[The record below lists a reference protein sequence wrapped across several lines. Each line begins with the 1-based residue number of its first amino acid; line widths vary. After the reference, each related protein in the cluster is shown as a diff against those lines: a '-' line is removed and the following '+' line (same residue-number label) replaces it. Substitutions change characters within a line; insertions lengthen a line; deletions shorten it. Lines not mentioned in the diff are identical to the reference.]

1 MNNTM
6 QFINAISQ
14 SGITPPD
21 NIIDDGKIHRFS
33 SSGKPSDKAGWYCY
47 HTNGITAGSF
57 GCFRNDINQTWCSD
71 VKRTLTATEQASNAE
86 RFKAMQLQR
95 DAENLKNKAEAKL
108 KANDIWNKAVA
119 VADHK
124 YLINKEVKAHGIR
137 QDGDLLV
144 IPLWGDDA
152 IQSLQYIKADGTKKF
167 MPDGRIKGCH
177 YIIGT
182 PNDIIYVAEGYATGA
197 TIYEATGDAV
207 AVAFNAGN
215 LVAVAKTIR
224 AKHPNI
230 TLVIAADDDANGIG
244 LTKANDAA
252 KQVGASVVKPNF
264 GDKRPDNLSD
274 FNDLAKL
281 KGLAEVKAQLLDIQV
296 PASDSISMGD
306 TNPLSI
312 SVSLCC
318 AADITPEPI
327 RWLWDGWLAKGKLH
341 IFAGMAGTGKTTIA
355 IALAS
360 TITIGGRFPDGSH
373 CPIGSVLIWS
383 GEDSPADTL
392 VPRLMA
398 AGADLSKVHFVGDTT
413 SNYELRSFDPATDM
427 QPLMIKA
434 ASIPDLALLIID
446 PIVNAVAGD
455 SHKNGEVR
463 RALQP
468 VVEFGEKLNCAV
480 LGITHFSK
488 GGQGKDPLE
497 RVTGSLAFGALAR
510 IVLATAKIVD
520 GENTKRIV
528 CRAKSN
534 IGIDSGGFEYDM
546 QQKDVGN
553 GIFSSYALWG
563 DSVEGSAREL
573 LAEPDNRETGSD
585 NQSALDD
592 AKAFL
597 NLLLADGELPQKQI
611 KDDAVGAGHSWRTV
625 ERAKKELNIHS
636 SKSLLDKCWY
646 WKLSCN
652 SANEDQHRQHR
663 HINSVADLAV
673 LPEIKP
679 TPQESS
685 ATIPSDYEAMRF

>member
-1 MNNTM
+1 MRMRWLKMAYKSNVIEAFDADRVNSELTSH
-6 QFINAISQ
+6 AS
-14 SGITPPD
+14 IT
-21 NIIDDGKIHRFS
+21 
-33 SSGKPSDKAGWYCY
+33 
-47 HTNGITAGSF
+47 
-57 GCFRNDINQTWCSD
+57 
-71 VKRTLTATEQASNAE
+71 V
-86 RFKAMQLQR
+86 
-95 DAENLKNKAEAKL
+95 
-108 KANDIWNKAVA
+108 
-119 VADHK
+119 
-124 YLINKEVKAHGIR
+124 
-137 QDGDLLV
+137 
-144 IPLWGDDA
+144 
-152 IQSLQYIKADGTKKF
+152 SLQ
-167 MPDGRIKGCH
+167 C
-177 YIIGT
+177 
-182 PNDIIYVAEGYATGA
+182 
-197 TIYEATGDAV
+197 AV
-207 AVAFNAGN
+207 
-215 LVAVAKTIR
+215 
-224 AKHPNI
+224 
-230 TLVIAADDDANGIG
+230 
-244 LTKANDAA
+244 
-252 KQVGASVVKPNF
+252 
-264 GDKRPDNLSD
+264 
-274 FNDLAKL
+274 
-281 KGLAEVKAQLLDIQV
+281 
-296 PASDSISMGD
+296 
-306 TNPLSI
+306 
-312 SVSLCC
+312 
-318 AADITPEPI
+318 DITPEPI
-327 RWLWDGWLAKGKLH
+327 HWLWNGWLAKGKLH

-520 GENTKRIV
+520 GENIKRIV

-573 LAEPDNRETGSD
+573 LAEPDNRENGID
-585 NQSALDD
+585 DQSALDD

-611 KDDAVGAGHSWRTV
+611 KDDAHGASHAWRTV
-625 ERAKKELNIHS
+625 ERAKKELNIRS
-636 SKSLLDKCWY
+636 SKSVLDKCWY